1 MTVGLFKVSPCG
13 GGVNKDLLPSELA
26 PGAWSDALNMRFPN
40 GFAERRR
47 GVREAFTTPSV
58 IPYAIETYQTATTR
72 FLVRVG
78 LAKVHVDDGTTVT
91 EITRYTDGKVI
102 SSITRVG
109 TTATLTTSTAHG
121 LSTGNTVSVFGAV
134 PTGYNVTGAITVTG
148 ANTFTYTMAAD
159 PGSSATTVGQYSYNV
174 QADFTGDADDR
185 VSLFVF
191 NGVLILN
198 HPVDGPYYWGG
209 DTTIRLRRLPGWP
222 VGQVA
227 HAMRPFKNYLIAL
240 KPTISSV
247 IYPHL
252 ILWSINAEAGAVP
265 TTWTALSTNDAGD
278 TPQSAETGGH
288 IVDGLALGDS
298 FIVYKDDSRFA
309 MDFIGGNSVFRVYRL
324 PGNDGLLSRGCVV
337 ATPKGHVFL
346 TNGDVKI
353 HTGGEAQSIA
363 DGVLR
368 KFLFA
373 LMDTLYAPRSFLV
386 TNQPQ
391 CEVWVCFPG
400 YAQAAAGWVYAWNWN
415 DNTWGI
421 FNIGLFT
428 CACSGQVPP
437 GIGDG
442 AWDVD
447 TETWDVDP
455 TRWVEDEYN
464 PNEQR
469 LIVATTT
476 PKIGLADTGT
486 QDFGVSFTSRLERT
500 GMNTGDSD
508 SMKTPRGVRLHVDS
522 MPSIDLSVYVGNAK
536 TAAAAPTYAAV
547 ATFTVGASQDWANR
561 IAPAGR
567 YPAVKIETTEDRVW
581 KLRSYEIDFAKG
593 GRK

>member
-1 MTVGLFKVSPCG
+1 MAVGLFKVSPCG

-26 PGAWSDALNMRFPN
+26 PGAWSDSLNMRFPN

-47 GVREAFTTPSV
+47 GVRAAFTTPSHV
-58 IPYAIETYQTATTR
+58 PYALATYQTSTTR

-78 LAKVHVDDGTTVT
+78 LAKAHVDDGTTVT
-91 EITRYTDGKVI
+91 EITRYTDGAVI
-102 SSITRVG
+102 STITNVT
-109 TTATLTTSTAHG
+109 TTATLTTATAHG
-121 LSTGNTVSVFGAV
+121 RSNGQTVTVFGAS
-134 PTGYNVTGAITVTG
+134 PSAYNGTFVITVTG
-148 ANTFTYTMAAD
+148 ANTFTYTMLSD
-159 PGSSATTVGQYSYNV
+159 PGGSATTVGQYSYNV
-174 QADFTGDADDR
+174 TSDFTGDADDR

-198 HPVDGPYYWGG
+198 HPVDGAYYWNG
-209 DTTIRLRRLPGWP
+209 DTTTRLRRLPGVP
-222 VGQVA
+222 VGQVF
-227 HAMRPFKNYLIAL
+227 HAMRPFKNYLIGM

-247 IYPHL
+247 VYPHQ
-252 ILWSINAEAGAVP
+252 IMWSVSAEPGAIP

-298 FIVYKDDSRFA
+298 FIVYKDDARFA
-309 MDFIGGNSVFRVYRL
+309 MDFIGGNAVFRTYRI
-324 PGNDGLLSRGCVV
+324 PGTDGLLSRGCAV

-353 HTGGEAQSIA
+353 HTGGESQSIA

-373 LMDTLYAPRSFLV
+373 LMDTLNAGRSFLEI
-386 TNQPQ
+386 NLPQ
-391 CEVWVCFPG
+391 CEVWVFFPG
-400 YAQAAAGWVYAWNWN
+400 YGEAAPDQVYAWNWN

-421 FNIGLFT
+421 FNISSIT

-469 LIVATTT
+469 MILGTLT
-476 PKIGLADTGT
+476 PTIGLADTGT

-508 SMKTPRGVRLHVDS
+508 SMKTVRGVRLHVDS
-522 MPSIDLSVYVGNAK
+522 IPSIDLSVYVGNAK
-536 TAAAAPTYAAV
+536 TAAADPTYSTA
-547 ATFTVGASQDWANR
+547 ATFTVGSSQDWANR
-561 IAPAGR
+561 FSGGGR

-581 KLRSYEIDFAKG
+581 KLRSYEIDFAKQ